1 MTFNFYRWTSLF
13 YGDHDEK
20 PKVGSQESLDT
31 HLHMQ
36 DTVSYLPFIAYRVRV
51 MVFNGT
57 FNNLSV
63 ISLRPVLL
71 MEKTTDL
78 PQITDKL
85 CHIMLYRHNIYIYVW
100 KLNQI
105 VLELDFRAVKF
116 CSSHDGIWT
125 HTIDTLQH
133 HSLSLTSSALDH
145 STTSTP

>member
-51 MVFNGT
+51 MAFNGT

-71 MEKTTDL
+71 MEKTKDL

-85 CHIMLYRHNIYIYVW
+85 CHIMFYRP
-100 KLNQI
+100 Q
-105 VLELDFRAVKF
+105 
-116 CSSHDGIWT
+116 T
-125 HTIDTLQH
+125 HGAWISFPPPPF
-133 HSLSLTSSALDH
+133 SLL
-145 STTSTP
+145 PPPFFFKIFI

>member
-85 CHIMLYRHNIYIYVW
+85 CHIMLYRHNIYIRLKIKPNSVR
-100 KLNQI
+100 I
-105 VLELDFRAVKF
+105 RF
-116 CSSHDGIWT
+116 
-125 HTIDTLQH
+125 
-133 HSLSLTSSALDH
+133 
-145 STTSTP
+145 